1 MNKKNK
7 KTNFDRFLEKELED
21 EEFREEFE
29 KGFENLKIGYKINKA
44 RKEKELSQKELAEKI
59 GTAQSNISRIERGDQ
74 NISSELLYKI
84 AKALDKELVVEF
96 QDKSWKEFNN
106 IYISGGKDK
115 QDDCFQF
122 DKYSNQIEL
131 VIN

>member
-1 MNKKNK
+1 MSKKNK

-21 EEFREEFE
+21 DEFREEFE

-44 RKEKELSQKELAEKI
+44 RKERNMSQKELAEEI

-84 AKALDKELVVEF
+84 AKALNKDLVVKF
-96 QDKSWKEFNN
+96 KDKDWKESKNL
-106 IYISGGKDK
+106 YVTGGKNK
-115 QDDCFQF
+115 DDNYFEF
-122 DKYSNQIEL
+122 DANKIIE
-131 VIN
+131 VKTN